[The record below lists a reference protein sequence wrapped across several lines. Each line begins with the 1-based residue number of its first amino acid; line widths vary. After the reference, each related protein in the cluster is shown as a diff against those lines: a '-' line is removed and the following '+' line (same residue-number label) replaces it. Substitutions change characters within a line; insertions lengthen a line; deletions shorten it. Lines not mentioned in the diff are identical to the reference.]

1 MNEEGDGEEGCRW
14 FRWYWCRQPWLGWA
28 EVWADRTGRWWWS
41 VGIGGERS
49 MVVVEDG
56 LLLDPVC
63 LNMAQ
68 NVQFIV
74 NVKVAQSSAE

>member
-1 MNEEGDGEEGCRW
+1 
-14 FRWYWCRQPWLGWA
+14 
-28 EVWADRTGRWWWS
+28 
-41 VGIGGERS
+41 

-74 NVKVAQSSAE
+74 NGEVAP